1 MIPDKMNA
9 EVDKSTQGVLLDLF
23 ELDLTQFG
31 GGIFYFC
38 NQQNEKG
45 GNVFWRGIEY
55 QAYPI
60 EIEGAELSNEGGSNR
75 PKLTVSN
82 IGGLVVGLAE
92 EFELLIGAKVIR
104 RQVLE
109 KFLDAVNFYDGN
121 LNADP
126 TQEIVS
132 LYIVGQ
138 LSSLNKHTASFTLNL
153 PVETDDA
160 LIPARLIIAN
170 VCGWEYRGDGCGYDG
185 IAVADE
191 YDRPATTMAKDRCSS
206 SLKGCKLRWGK
217 TAVLP
222 FGGFPSVDRLG

>member
-1 MIPDKMNA
+1 MNA

-45 GNVFWRGIEY
+45 GNVFWRGFEY

-60 EIEGAELSNEGGSNR
+60 QIEGAVLTNEGASNR

-82 IGGLVVGLAE
+82 AEGLVVGLAE
-92 EFELLIGAKVIR
+92 QYDLLVGAKVVR

-109 KFLDAVNFYDGN
+109 KFLDAVNFTNGN
-121 LNADP
+121 PNADP
-126 TQEIVS
+126 TQEFVT
-132 LYIVGQ
+132 LYTIGQ
-138 LSSLNKHTASFTLNL
+138 MSTLDRYTATFTLNL

-160 LIPARLIIAN
+160 LVPARLIIAN
-170 VCGWEYRGDGCGYDG
+170 VCSWEFRGDGCGYDG
-185 IAVADE
+185 FAIMDQFGN
-191 YDRPATTMAKDRCSS
+191 PTTDMAKSGCPGR
-206 SLKGCKLRWGK
+206 LKDCKAHFGK

-222 FGGFPSVDRLG
+222 FGGFPSVDRVG

>member
-23 ELDLTQFG
+23 ELDLTKFG

-45 GNVFWRGIEY
+45 GNVFWRGFEY

-60 EIEGAELSNEGGSNR
+60 QIEGVALTNEGASNR

-82 IGGLVVGLAE
+82 AEGLVVGLAE
-92 EFELLIGAKVIR
+92 QYDLLVGAKVVR

-109 KFLDAVNFYDGN
+109 KFLDAVNFVNGN
-121 LNADP
+121 PSADP
-126 TQEIVS
+126 TQEFVT
-132 LYIVGQ
+132 LYTIGQ
-138 LSSLNKHTASFTLNL
+138 MSSLDRYTATFTLNL

-160 LIPARLIIAN
+160 LVPARLIIAN
-170 VCGWEYRGDGCGYDG
+170 VCSWEFRGDGCGYDG
-185 IAVADE
+185 FAIMDQFGN
-191 YDRPATTMAKDRCSS
+191 PTTDMAKSGCPGR
-206 SLKGCKLRWGK
+206 LKDCKAHFGK

-222 FGGFPSVDRLG
+222 FGGFPSVDRVG

>member
-1 MIPDKMNA
+1 MNA

-45 GNVFWRGIEY
+45 GNVFWRGFEY
-55 QAYPI
+55 QSYPI
-60 EIEGAELSNEGGSNR
+60 QIEGAALTNEGASNR

-82 IGGLVVGLAE
+82 AEGLVVGLAE
-92 EFELLIGAKVIR
+92 QYDLLVGAKVVR

-109 KFLDAVNFYDGN
+109 KFLDAVNFTNGN
-121 LNADP
+121 PSADP
-126 TQEIVS
+126 TQEFVT
-132 LYIVGQ
+132 LYTIGQ
-138 LSSLNKHTASFTLNL
+138 MATLDRYTATFTLNL

-160 LIPARLIIAN
+160 LVPARLIIAN
-170 VCGWEYRGDGCGYDG
+170 VCSWEFRGDGCGYDG
-185 IAVADE
+185 FAIMDQFGN
-191 YDRPATTMAKDRCSS
+191 PTTDMAKSGCPGR
-206 SLKGCKLRWGK
+206 LKDCKAHFGK

-222 FGGFPSVDRLG
+222 FGGFPSVDRVG

>member
-1 MIPDKMNA
+1 MNA

-38 NQQNEKG
+38 NQQNENG
-45 GNVFWRGIEY
+45 GNVFWRGFEY

-60 EIEGAELSNEGGSNR
+60 QIEGAALTNEGASNR

-82 IGGLVVGLAE
+82 AEGLVVGLAE
-92 EFELLIGAKVIR
+92 QYDLLVGAKVVR

-109 KFLDAVNFYDGN
+109 KFLDAANFVNGN
-121 LNADP
+121 PSADP
-126 TQEIVS
+126 TQEFVTLYTIGQMTS
-132 LYIVGQ
+132 LDRY
-138 LSSLNKHTASFTLNL
+138 TATFTLNL

-160 LIPARLIIAN
+160 LVPARLIIAN
-170 VCGWEYRGDGCGYDG
+170 VCSWEFRGDGCGYDG
-185 IAVADE
+185 FAIMDQFGN
-191 YDRPATTMAKDRCSS
+191 PTTDMAKSGCPGR
-206 SLKGCKLRWGK
+206 LKDCKAHFGK

-222 FGGFPSVDRLG
+222 FGGFPSVDRVG